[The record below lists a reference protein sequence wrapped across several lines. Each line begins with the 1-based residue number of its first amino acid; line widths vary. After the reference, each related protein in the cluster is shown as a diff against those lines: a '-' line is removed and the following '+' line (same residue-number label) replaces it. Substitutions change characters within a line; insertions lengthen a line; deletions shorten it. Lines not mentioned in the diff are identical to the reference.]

1 MATKERITKML
12 ELKKAFKGQLIT
24 SIVNILKLIQNKAEI
39 EESYINTA
47 KKSCEGLKGIADLE
61 RNTQAQ
67 IMFKNGLALINSR
80 NIEEK
85 VKKLSEFL
93 DFVTSY

>member
-12 ELKKAFKGQLIT
+12 ELKKIFKEQLIT
-24 SIVNILKLIQNKAEI
+24 SITNMLRLIQSKAEI

-47 KKSCEGLKGIADLE
+47 KKACEGLKGIAELE

-67 IMFKNGLALINSR
+67 IMLKNGLALIKSR
-80 NIEEK
+80 NLEEK
-85 VKKLSEFL
+85 AKKLSDFL
-93 DFVTSY
+93 DFITNY